1 MVFRLS
7 LNFKILL
14 VLLAALMM
22 PAKSVSLAYAYKVGI
37 RHAKG
42 KRGNDKVGRRRRR
55 GSTFKDWIVEHP
67 FKVTIGSVG
76 SIGGVL
82 LAKKIIDHLC
92 EKNKVESV
100 GSVGG
105 VLFAKKIVDHLCEK
119 NKVESNG
126 EIKFDGKVKLSKVD
140 EEFIKRNFFLC
151 AWENNSCWNDVF
163 VQFFM
168 CPDVR
173 RGKYNSKAIMTTID
187 FINSV
192 LGQEYNGDCLC
203 RKVKCPI
210 NKRPIFKYFDE
221 IKQEWHYADYYLRNS
236 MFNYCTLFES
246 FFDNQVTTDLG
257 LFGTISSLDDN
268 WDIPE
273 DFSENTIRR
282 EDWFEDWEIDLS
294 KTKERLGY
302 SIRFKK
308 IEKWNSSNIFFEN
321 VGYYPIF
328 IRIFISNHFV
338 SYYII
343 YNENKEVKYFLLADG
358 MKKNMVVLSKEQ
370 ALEQIGVSKSVD
382 IVYTKSDIVEKY
394 YIP

>member
-22 PAKSVSLAYAYKVGI
+22 PAKGVSLAYAYKVGI
-37 RHAKG
+37 RHAKR

-67 FKVTIGSVG
+67 FKVTVGSVG
-76 SIGGVL
+76 SVGGVL
-82 LAKKIIDHLC
+82 LAKKII
-92 EKNKVESV
+92 
-100 GSVGG
+100 
-105 VLFAKKIVDHLCEK
+105 DHLCEK

-151 AWENNSCWNDVF
+151 AGENNSCWNDVF

-173 RGKYNSKAIMTTID
+173 RGKYNSKAMMTTLNY
-187 FINSV
+187 INDV
-192 LGQEYNGDCLC
+192 LRQKYNGDCLC

-221 IKQEWHYADYYLRNS
+221 IKHEWHYADYHLKNS
-236 MFNYCTLFES
+236 MFGCCALFEP
-246 FFDNQVTTDLG
+246 FFDDQTATGLG
-257 LFGTISSLDDN
+257 LFGIISFIDDR
-268 WDIPE
+268 DIPE
-273 DFSENTIRR
+273 NTISR
-282 EDWFEDWEIDLS
+282 EDLFEGIDPG
-294 KTKERLGY
+294 KAKERFGFG
-302 SIRFKK
+302 IEFKRT
-308 IEKWNSSNIFFEN
+308 EKWNSSNIFFEN
-321 VGYYPIF
+321 VGYYPTF
-328 IRIFISNHFV
+328 VRIFRPKHFV

-370 ALEQIGVSKSVD
+370 ALAQIGVSKDVN
-382 IVYTKSDIVEKY
+382 IVYTRSDIVEKY